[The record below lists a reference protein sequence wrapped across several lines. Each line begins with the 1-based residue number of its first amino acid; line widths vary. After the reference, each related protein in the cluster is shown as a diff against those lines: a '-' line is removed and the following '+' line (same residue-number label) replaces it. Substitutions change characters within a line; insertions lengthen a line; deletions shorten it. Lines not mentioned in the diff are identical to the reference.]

1 MSTANGDGL
10 APVAGASDEPTG
22 PTQQPEQTE
31 QPEPSGPAAQPAAA
45 GAGRGRLGKRNATV
59 VVLLPAAVLLLLAT
73 RPWANGSARDV
84 LTAGVTQVA
93 GTTAAPGVPGLAVVA
108 VVALLGLLT
117 GGRVIRLV
125 SAVVMV
131 VASMAVLA
139 LTAVVALAPVQA
151 VADAVARELART
163 TAPDTVGHSTVWVWL
178 ALGVAVL
185 LAVGAVITA
194 VSSRSWAGLSSR
206 YERGSR
212 PAGGPRGQAL
222 TAWDELSDGGDPTVH
237 DDNDAT

>member
-10 APVAGASDEPTG
+10 APVAGAPSEPTG
-22 PTQQPEQTE
+22 PTERPEQ
-31 QPEPSGPAAQPAAA
+31 PKPPGAAAQADASS
-45 GAGRGRLGKRNATV
+45 AGRGRLGKRNATLA
-59 VVLLPAAVLLLLAT
+59 VLLPAAVLLLLAT
-73 RPWANGSARDV
+73 RPWATGSARDV

-131 VASMAVLA
+131 VASIAVLA
-139 LTAVVALAPVQA
+139 LTVVVALSPVQA

-163 TAPDTVGHSTVWVWL
+163 TAPDTIGRTTVWVWL

-185 LAVGAVITA
+185 LAVGAVMAA

-212 PAGGPRGQAL
+212 PASGPRGQTL
-222 TAWDELSDGGDPTVH
+222 TAWDELSEGGDPTVH
-237 DDNDAT
+237 NDGDST